1 MESEFLKGL
10 AKSDAKFDRVEEDQ
24 YLSQIF
30 ASDKEIKRTEALAAE
45 RSAEMF
51 ENCKTKEEFEAIVGE
66 AL

>member
-1 MESEFLKGL
+1 MAQELLKSFEEF
-10 AKSDAKFDRVEEDQ
+10 DEIEDR

-30 ASDKEIKRTEALAAE
+30 ANDEETERIQALAAE
-45 RSAEMF
+45 RSAKTF

>member
-1 MESEFLKGL
+1 MAQELLK
-10 AKSDAKFDRVEEDQ
+10 SFEEFDRVEEV

-30 ASDKEIKRTEALAAE
+30 ANDEETERIQALAAE
-45 RSAEMF
+45 RSAKTF

>member
-1 MESEFLKGL
+1 MAQELLKNFEE
-10 AKSDAKFDRVEEDQ
+10 FDRLEEE

-30 ASDKEIKRTEALAAE
+30 ANDEETERIQALAAE
-45 RSAEMF
+45 RSAKTF

>member
-1 MESEFLKGL
+1 MAQELLK
-10 AKSDAKFDRVEEDQ
+10 SYEEFDRLEKE

-30 ASDKEIKRTEALAAE
+30 ANDEETERVQALAAE
-45 RSAEMF
+45 RSAKTF

>member
-1 MESEFLKGL
+1 MTQELLK
-10 AKSDAKFDRVEEDQ
+10 SYEEFDRLEEE

-30 ASDKEIKRTEALAAE
+30 ANDEETERVQALAAE
-45 RSAEMF
+45 RSAKTF

>member
-1 MESEFLKGL
+1 MAQELLK
-10 AKSDAKFDRVEEDQ
+10 SFEEFDRLEEE

-30 ASDKEIKRTEALAAE
+30 ANDEETERVQALAAE
-45 RSAEMF
+45 RSAKTF

>member
-1 MESEFLKGL
+1 MAQELLK
-10 AKSDAKFDRVEEDQ
+10 SYEEFDRLEEE

-30 ASDKEIKRTEALAAE
+30 ANDEETERVQALAAE
-45 RSAEMF
+45 RSAKTF